1 MCVKMSPKLSIWAFC
16 EGSGNQ
22 NALFSP
28 KQKDVLSYCMKRKC
42 LCMSQSD
49 EHSIDGNRMEVLTAG
64 RRPKPITLACFYP
77 VR

>member
-1 MCVKMSPKLSIWAFC
+1 MSPKLSIWAFC

-22 NALFSP
+22 NALFSL
-28 KQKDVLSYCMKRKC
+28 QTERRFLSYCMKRKC
-42 LCMSQSD
+42 LRMSQSD

-64 RRPKPITLACFYP
+64 RKPKPITLACFYP